1 MSIHLAYAVRLIKPA
16 KAEDQKES
24 VLNLKDSL
32 LNGLM
37 DRLVMQQ
44 LVRYVPPTLTIHK
57 GKRSYLGT
65 ESFGRRY
72 PLIFGP
78 FGDVCDDVREVL
90 G

>member
-1 MSIHLAYAVRLIKPA
+1 MSIHLTYAVRLVKPV

-44 LVRYVPPTLTIHK
+44 LVRYVSPIQN

-65 ESFGRRY
+65 ES
-72 PLIFGP
+72 LA
-78 FGDVCDDVREVL
+78 GDIP
-90 G
+90 

>member
-1 MSIHLAYAVRLIKPA
+1 MSIHLTYSVRLVKPV

-44 LVRYVPPTLTIHK
+44 LVRYVSPILTIQN

-65 ESFGRRY
+65 ES
-72 PLIFGP
+72 LA
-78 FGDVCDDVREVL
+78 GDIP
-90 G
+90 